1 MLALCFLGLTDIRW
15 RAAEVSRQGV
25 NWAGELK
32 SNGAS
37 TTGGDELESTERG
50 KGTDGV
56 RGTDLVGAGFG
67 MGESGREDGWDMA

>member
-1 MLALCFLGLTDIRW
+1 MLALWFLGLTDIRW

-32 SNGAS
+32 SSGVSA
-37 TTGGDELESTERG
+37 TEEEELEGIDRG
-50 KGTDGV
+50 KGRDGV
-56 RGTDLVGAGFG
+56 IDLVGAGLG